1 MSTPSDLLAEGIA
14 QFNSGEFYACH
25 DTLEALWM
33 EAQDPE
39 RRFYQGLLQTAVA
52 YYHLGNGNWRG
63 SVILLG
69 EGISKLSDY
78 FPSYGGW
85 DIAMFLAANQSNLSA
100 LQALGAEQ
108 VLAFDLSRIP
118 SLLPVSELPVFG
130 PATSEQLNS

>member
-1 MSTPSDLLAEGIA
+1 MSTPSESLAQGIA

-33 EAQDPE
+33 EAQDPD

-69 EGISKLSDY
+69 EGIAKLSDY
-78 FPSYGGW
+78 FPSYAGCN
-85 DIAMFLAANQSNLSA
+85 IKTFLAANQSNLSE
-100 LQALGAEQ
+100 LQTLGSEQ
-108 VLAFDLSRIP
+108 VQAFDLSRIP
-118 SLLPVSELPVFG
+118 SLLPISELPG
-130 PATSEQLNS
+130 PELPVSESGS